1 MPASAT
7 RTPISE
13 NSTVDQSE
21 IDHFSSLAKEWWDP
35 TGKFKPL
42 HKFNPVRL
50 TYIREKLCEHF
61 DRDSRAPN
69 ALSGLRILDI
79 GGGAG
84 ETARKL
90 IDLGHAVT
98 IVVPSPL
105 LAERCRTIA
114 PEADVHECMFEDYA
128 GGGEFDLCLFSESY
142 QYIPL
147 DEGVPRCLTLLKP
160 EGHIIISDC
169 FRSEKFQREGGAAV
183 VGGGHP
189 ITTFRQKLG
198 TWSVEVLNEEDITA
212 ATAPSV
218 DIEQGLFNVL
228 GSALGRVNSE
238 LEAKRPKSRWA
249 LDKIIKLFVNE
260 RARSRLDQR
269 LNQSTRNRDVFSV
282 NNTYLM
288 MKLRRTG

>member
-1 MPASAT
+1 MSKDKIDT
-7 RTPISE
+7 RAIGLDVGLEFVRWLTGAE
-13 NSTVDQSE
+13 NL
-21 IDHFSSLAKEWWDP
+21 HYGYWDGLEVTAGNLRAAQEAYTKKLFKLLP
-35 TGKFKPL
+35 EGK
-42 HKFNPVRL
+42 
-50 TYIREKLCEHF
+50 
-61 DRDSRAPN
+61 
-69 ALSGLRILDI
+69 LRILDI

-105 LAERCRTIA
+105 LAERCRKIA

-198 TWSVEVLNEEDITA
+198 TWSVEVLSEEDITA

-249 LDKIIKLFVNE
+249 LDKILKLFVNE